1 MMPDMP
7 GRSSSAS
14 PGTIFEPHTHPAPA
28 SASPFPKRFFTRSH
42 SYPRWLWWRDTTSH
56 PFSQY
61 CKQTEPHTHC
71 AHHRLTPLPRFV
83 EWCFLTLV
91 GWSYKDVVCAFFFT
105 FLLGGFACLMW
116 SNVKRLQCKL
126 DDIFGRIEALHQ
138 AINVGIISPPA
149 RTSRLTNYISL
160 SNRTLLSDPPL
171 NTSPCMPSRT
181 FVFFREKSPH
191 CNQS

>member
-1 MMPDMP
+1 MNLTHTLLQHQHPHSQSD
-7 GRSSSAS
+7 SSLGLIRILA
-14 PGTIFEPHTHPAPA
+14 GCGGETPHHT
-28 SASPFPKRFFTRSH
+28 RFHSTVSKPNHTR
-42 SYPRWLWWRDTTSH
+42 
-56 PFSQY
+56 
-61 CKQTEPHTHC
+61 C

-171 NTSPCMPSRT
+171 NTSPCTPSRT